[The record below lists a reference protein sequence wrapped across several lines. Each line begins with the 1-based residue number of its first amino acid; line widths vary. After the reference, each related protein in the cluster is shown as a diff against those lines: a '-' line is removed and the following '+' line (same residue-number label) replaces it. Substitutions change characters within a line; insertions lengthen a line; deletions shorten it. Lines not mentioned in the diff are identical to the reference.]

1 MVHSFF
7 SLKVM
12 DCFKHCHHQ
21 IGDKGYYIVKETD
34 TVLKGMSPRQHY
46 TPDVIQKLTSDNN
59 ITIIGTRKDGFVIA
73 KKEAKKLSEASN
85 GPVENGVET
94 NAGAESQIVDNNVDD
109 NDGDDESED
118 VDDDDDED
126 GNEEDRNNS
135 ANNGSHGSPAVRNR
149 NRKRAFLKSG
159 KSLKKLR
166 GRLPKKKLKLPERVL
181 NPGDKVPIEI
191 FYTFSSCRVMWQVN
205 FQF

>member
-1 MVHSFF
+1 
-7 SLKVM
+7 M

-21 IGDKGYYIVKETD
+21 IGDKGYYVVKETD
-34 TVLKGMSPRQHY
+34 TVLKGLSPRQHY
-46 TPDVIQKLTSDNN
+46 TPDVIQKMTNENN

-73 KKEAKKLSEASN
+73 KKEINKSSEASN
-85 GPVENGVET
+85 GPVENGTEAY
-94 NAGAESQIVDNNVDD
+94 AGAESRIVDNVDD

-118 VDDDDDED
+118 DED
-126 GNEEDRNNS
+126 DNDGSDEDKNNS
-135 ANNGSHGSPAVRNR
+135 ANNASHSSPAINRNR

-166 GRLPKKKLKLPERVL
+166 GRLPKKKLKMPERTI

-205 FQF
+205 VLLLTLCIVAC

>member
-1 MVHSFF
+1 
-7 SLKVM
+7 M

-46 TPDVIQKLTSDNN
+46 TPDVIQKMTNENN

-73 KKEAKKLSEASN
+73 KKESNKSSEASN
-85 GPVENGVET
+85 GPVVENGTEAY
-94 NAGAESQIVDNNVDD
+94 AGAESRIVDNNVDD

-118 VDDDDDED
+118 DED
-126 GNEEDRNNS
+126 DNDGSDEDKNNS
-135 ANNGSHGSPAVRNR
+135 ANNASHSSPAINRNR

-166 GRLPKKKLKLPERVL
+166 GRLPKKKLKMPERTI

-205 FQF
+205 VLLLTLCNVAC